1 MKATLTFKDSTMAK
15 NFASYWAHNTLM
27 GHDMSSVKNDG
38 SRDVIVY
45 HVTPERQKLI
55 ETYIT
60 EVTA

>member
-1 MKATLTFKDSTMAK
+1 MKATLTFKDSTMAQ

-27 GHDMSSVKNDG
+27 GHDMSSVKSDG

-45 HVTPERQKLI
+45 HVTPERKKII

-60 EVTA
+60 EVTS